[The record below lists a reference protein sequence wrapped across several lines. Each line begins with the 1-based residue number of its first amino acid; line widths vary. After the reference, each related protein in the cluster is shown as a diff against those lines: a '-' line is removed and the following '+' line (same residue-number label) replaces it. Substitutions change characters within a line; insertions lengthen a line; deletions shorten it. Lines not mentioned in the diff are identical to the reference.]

1 MLKLWQI
8 NGDLVPLSKA
18 QKEVFTSEARFRVLI
33 TGRRFG
39 KTFLALNEL
48 AKFSRYPKKKVWYI
62 APTFRMCKDIM
73 LDPLVEKMTKHKWIS
88 KVNYSDLTITLKNK
102 SLIQLRSSDNFNSL
116 RGVGLDFICIDEFSD
131 VDERAWFEVLRPT
144 LSDKSREGSALFLG
158 TPRGFGNWSYN
169 LYKRQD
175 NDKNWKSFQFTTL
188 DGGQVSQSEIDQA
201 KNDLDDRTFRQEYMA
216 SFEKY
221 SGQIYYNFD
230 REQNVIEHYAPTT
243 NSIHIGID
251 FNIDPVS
258 AVISEVKQDDLY
270 VYDEIVIYSSNTDEL
285 VEEIN
290 NRYSGK
296 HIFVYPD
303 PASKQRKTSAG
314 GRTDLSILK
323 NAGYNVRVRNAHP
336 LIRDRIN
343 AVNTKLKNAKGVR
356 TLFIANNCK
365 NVIKSIERQIY
376 KEGTSLPD
384 KENNYDHMNDALGYL
399 VEFLYPIKR
408 DFKPAPPKRFS

>member
-1 MLKLWQI
+1 M
-8 NGDLVPLSKA
+8 PLSKA

-88 KVNYSDLTITLKNK
+88 KVNYSDLTISLKNK

-230 REQNVIEHYAPTT
+230 REQNVIEQYAPTT

-258 AVISEVKQDDLY
+258 AVISEVQKDDLY

-296 HIFVYPD
+296 NIFVYPD

>member
-1 MLKLWQI
+1 ML
-8 NGDLVPLSKA
+8 S
-18 QKEVFTSEARFRVLI
+18 
-33 TGRRFG
+33 
-39 KTFLALNEL
+39 
-48 AKFSRYPKKKVWYI
+48 
-62 APTFRMCKDIM
+62 
-73 LDPLVEKMTKHKWIS
+73 PLVEKMTKHKWIS

-169 LYKRQD
+169 LYTRQD
-175 NDKNWKSFQFTTL
+175 NDKNWQSFQFTTL

-230 REQNVIEHYAPTT
+230 REQNVIEHYASTT

-303 PASKQRKTSAG
+303 PASKPVSYTHLR
-314 GRTDLSILK
+314 
-323 NAGYNVRVRNAHP
+323 AHE
-336 LIRDRIN
+336 
-343 AVNTKLKNAKGVR
+343 T
-356 TLFIANNCK
+356 
-365 NVIKSIERQIY
+365 Q
-376 KEGTSLPD
+376 
-384 KENNYDHMNDALGYL
+384 
-399 VEFLYPIKR
+399 
-408 DFKPAPPKRFS
+408 

>member
-1 MLKLWQI
+1 M
-8 NGDLVPLSKA
+8 PLSKA

-48 AKFSRYPKKKVWYI
+48 AKFSRYPRKKVWYI

-169 LYKRQD
+169 LYTRQD
-175 NDKNWKSFQFTTL
+175 NDKNWQSFQYTTL

-230 REQNVIEHYAPTT
+230 REQNVIEQYAPTT

>member
-1 MLKLWQI
+1 M
-8 NGDLVPLSKA
+8 PLSKA

-48 AKFSRYPKKKVWYI
+48 AKFSRYPKKKGWYK

-169 LYKRQD
+169 LYTRQD
-175 NDKNWKSFQFTTL
+175 NDKNWQSFQYTTL

-230 REQNVIEHYAPTT
+230 REQNVIEQYAPTT

>member
-1 MLKLWQI
+1 L
-8 NGDLVPLSKA
+8 PLSKS
-18 QKEVFTSEARFRVLI
+18 QKQVFSSEARFRVLI

-48 AKFSRYPKKKVWYI
+48 AKFSRYPRKKVWYI
-62 APTFRMCKDIM
+62 APTYRMCKDIM
-73 LDPLVEKMTKHKWIS
+73 LSPLVEKMTKHRWIS
-88 KVNYSDLTITLKNK
+88 KVNYSDLTITLKNN
-102 SLIQLRSSDNFNSL
+102 SLIQLRSSENFNAL

-144 LSDKSREGSALFLG
+144 LSDKSKEGSALFLG

-169 LYKRQD
+169 LYTKHETD
-175 NDKNWKSFQFTTL
+175 SNWESFQFTTL

-230 REQNVIEHYAPTT
+230 RKENVIDSYKPKS

-258 AVISEVKQDDLY
+258 AVVSELQQDNLY

-314 GRTDLSILK
+314 GKTDLSILK

-336 LIRDRIN
+336 LVRDRIN

-365 NVIKSIERQIY
+365 NMIKSIERQIY
-376 KEGTSLPD
+376 KEGTNLPD

-399 VEFLYPIKR
+399 IEFMFPIKR
-408 DFKPAPPKRFS
+408 DFTPSPPRRFS

>member
-1 MLKLWQI
+1 M
-8 NGDLVPLSKA
+8 PLSKA

-230 REQNVIEHYAPTT
+230 REQNVIEQYAPTT

-296 HIFVYPD
+296 NIFVYPD

>member
-1 MLKLWQI
+1 
-8 NGDLVPLSKA
+8 VPLSKA
-18 QKEVFTSEARFRVLI
+18 QKEVFSSEARFRVLI

-48 AKFSRYPKKKVWYI
+48 AKFSRYPRKKVWYI

-88 KVNYSDLTITLKNK
+88 KVNYSDLSITLKNK

-116 RGVGLDFICIDEFSD
+116 RGVGLDFICMDEFSD
-131 VDERAWFEVLRPT
+131 VDERAWYEVLRPT

-169 LYKRQD
+169 LFTK
-175 NDKNWKSFQFTTL
+175 NETDKNWESFQYTTL
-188 DGGQVSQSEIDQA
+188 DGGQVSQNEIDQA
-201 KNDLDDRTFRQEYMA
+201 KNDLDDRTFKQEYMA

-230 REQNVIEHYAPTT
+230 RQENVIDEYETTT

-258 AVISEVKQDDLY
+258 AVISEVKQDNLY

-290 NRYSGK
+290 SRYSGK

-343 AVNTKLKNAKGVR
+343 AVNTKLKNAKGLR

>member
-1 MLKLWQI
+1 M
-8 NGDLVPLSKA
+8 PLSKA
-18 QKEVFTSEARFRVLI
+18 QKEVFSSEARFRVLI

-48 AKFSRYPKKKVWYI
+48 AKFSRYPRKKVWYI

-88 KVNYSDLTITLKNK
+88 KVNYSDLSITLKNK

-116 RGVGLDFICIDEFSD
+116 RGVGLDFICMDEFSD
-131 VDERAWFEVLRPT
+131 VDERAWYEVLRPT

-169 LYKRQD
+169 LFTRQES
-175 NDKNWKSFQFTTL
+175 DKNWESFQYTTL
-188 DGGQVSQSEIDQA
+188 DGGQVSENEIEQA
-201 KNDLDDRTFRQEYMA
+201 KNDLDDRTFKQEYMA

-230 REQNVIEHYAPTT
+230 RQENVIDEYVTTT

-258 AVISEVKQDDLY
+258 AVISEVKQDNLY

-343 AVNTKLKNAKGVR
+343 AVNTKLKNAKGLR

-408 DFKPAPPKRFS
+408 DFKPSPPKRFS